1 MENERSMNGK
11 LGFIVNP
18 IAGMGGRV
26 GLKGT
31 DGPGTVERARALGA
45 EPRSPERARLALSIV
60 REKAGDRVEIV
71 TGPGELGESVARAAG
86 FAPTVVGEL
95 GSGQTTAADT
105 ERIAR
110 ALVDAGVDLIM
121 FAGGDGTAR
130 NIRDAIGEALPVI
143 GIPTGVKIHSAV
155 YATHPRTAGELAA
168 NVLLRGAIK
177 TRAAEVMDIDE
188 TAFRAGRVSATLYGY
203 LLVPN
208 ERTLLQGLKA
218 GSGGGEQA
226 ELGGIGA
233 EVAKRMGDGALWILG
248 PGTTTRAVAE
258 QLGIEKT
265 LLGVDLVSRGEVIAR
280 DLTESALLAY
290 LDGVPARLVVTPIGG
305 QGFLFGRGNQQL
317 SAEVIRRI
325 GRENIHIVATSAKLA
340 ALRGAPF
347 LVDTGDPAIDAQLAG
362 YTRVITGLGKET
374 VYKIA

>member
-1 MENERSMNGK
+1 
-11 LGFIVNP
+11 L
-18 IAGMGGRV
+18 
-26 GLKGT
+26 
-31 DGPGTVERARALGA
+31 
-45 EPRSPERARLALSIV
+45 
-60 REKAGDRVEIV
+60 
-71 TGPGELGESVARAAG
+71 
-86 FAPTVVGEL
+86 
-95 GSGQTTAADT
+95 
-105 ERIAR
+105 
-110 ALVDAGVDLIM
+110 LVDAGVDLLL

-130 NIRDAIGEALPVI
+130 NIRDAVGEALPVI

-168 NVLLRGAIK
+168 NVLLRSSLK

-208 ERTLLQGLKA
+208 ERRLLQGLKA
-218 GSGGGEQA
+218 GSGGSEQS

-233 EVAKRMGDGALWILG
+233 EVAKRMSDGALWILG

-325 GRENIHIVATSAKLA
+325 GQENILVVATSAKLA

-347 LVDTGDPAIDAQLAG
+347 LVDTGEPEIDAQLAG